1 MKRGSV
7 PFALVLVLLVA
18 LMSGCVQTTELNPDT
33 LTEEEAST
41 LENYTGNIK
50 LVGKDGII
58 YKAQT
63 LKSAEGDFFH
73 LMRVEVID
81 DGVISRQDELVILKE
96 DIVDVELH
104 QTNKWVT
111 AGGLAGISLL
121 ILVLYYQINGS
132 F

>member
-1 MKRGSV
+1 MKRGRV

-18 LMSGCVQTTELNPDT
+18 LMSACVQRTELNPET
-33 LTEEEAST
+33 LTEEEAFA

-50 LVGKDGII
+50 LVGEDGII

-63 LKSAEGDFFH
+63 LKSAEGDFLH
-73 LMRVEVID
+73 LLRVEVID
-81 DGVISRQDELVILKE
+81 DGVVSHKDELVIPKK
-96 DIVDVELH
+96 DIVDAELQ
-104 QTNKWVT
+104 QTNKWVA

>member
-18 LMSGCVQTTELNPDT
+18 LMNGCVQRTAMNPEA

-50 LVGKDGII
+50 LVGKNGII

-73 LMRVEVID
+73 LLRVEVIN
-81 DGVISRQDELVILKE
+81 DGVVSRKAELVIPKK
-96 DIVDVELH
+96 DIVDMELH

-111 AGGLAGISLL
+111 GGGLAGISLL